1 MDSITRIVSDFRNFT
16 SENPMYLICS
26 FVYYLASVTFLFFQ
40 WWAFFL
46 VAIIYIISMGI
57 AFSSIGEWLM
67 RTFNHTRRL
76 ETAQEKNFLRPLFRE
91 VYNKAKAANPELG
104 QISLFVIDNMT
115 VNACA
120 MGRHTIA
127 VTKGAISTF
136 SEDELKAILCHEI
149 AHILHYDTAA
159 TLYALVG
166 NGIFML
172 LILPL
177 KLLASSMRDTRFG
190 QVVNGIFGALVA
202 VFMFLMNIAMA
213 LDSREA
219 ERRADEYALKLGYG
233 EEMVQALYLLEK
245 INLGSESS
253 LIKRLIASHPR
264 LTARI
269 ERLEI
274 KLGVQVEEE

>member
-1 MDSITRIVSDFRNFT
+1 MDTLTRIANDFRNFV
-16 SENPMYLICS
+16 SKNPVYLICS
-26 FVYYLASVTFLFFQ
+26 LVYYLASVTFLFFQ

-46 VAIIYIISMGI
+46 VAIIYVLAMGI

-76 ETAQEKNFLRPLFRE
+76 ETAQEKNYLRPLFKE
-91 VYNKAKAANPELG
+91 VYRKAKTANPELG
-104 QISLFVIDNMT
+104 QISLYVIDNMT

-159 TLYALVG
+159 ALYALVG

-177 KLLASSMRDTRFG
+177 KLLVSSMRESRFG
-190 QVVNGIFGALVA
+190 QILDVIFGALIA
-202 VFMFLMNIAMA
+202 VFMFMMNIAMA

-219 ERRADEYALKLGYG
+219 ERRADMYALELGYG

-245 INLGSESS
+245 INLGGEGS
-253 LIKRLIASHPR
+253 LIQRLLKSHPR
-264 LTARI
+264 VTARI